1 MAIEYNSTQRNA
13 RISPRKV
20 RLSADLIRG
29 KSVEQAL
36 TALEFDGRRG
46 SYFLRKVLQSAV
58 ANAQSRGGVDPLD
71 LRVTQCSV
79 DEGFTL
85 KRWKPCGRGRVHG
98 IKKRCSHINVAVSVV
113 EE

>member
-1 MAIEYNSTQRNA
+1 
-13 RISPRKV
+13 
-20 RLSADLIRG
+20 
-29 KSVEQAL
+29 
-36 TALEFDGRRG
+36 
-46 SYFLRKVLQSAV
+46 
-58 ANAQSRGGVDPLD
+58 
-71 LRVTQCSV
+71 VTQCSV